1 MHRLTIGGG
10 GNYVDSRTASS
21 TVPLDP
27 TTGLVKQVPG
37 YVVLNAMGRYSLSD
51 NLALQVNVFNVA
63 NRNYIDEIH
72 PAHIVPGAGT
82 SGLFGLD
89 FRF

>member
-1 MHRLTIGGG
+1 MTCYTLT
-10 GNYVDSRTASS
+10 
-21 TVPLDP
+21 
-27 TTGLVKQVPG
+27 
-37 YVVLNAMGRYSLSD
+37 D

-82 SGLFGLD
+82 SGLSGFTSGFSHQLPGSITVLITIPNV
-89 FRF
+89 